1 MGSVKRTHQLIRV
14 IGKIWYIATNNIT
27 TRLGKLAA
35 QHRVIHAP
43 FSIRHF
49 PFSRISNGVWHMPD
63 IYPLRNDHK
72 HKFLDLESRIN
83 ARRANLYKL
92 SFREQL
98 DAPNAFFYSRSSK
111 GRLVSLSV
119 MADDVSRSRDPSFKH
134 LSSPIQFFIY
144 NDRDTHSCFN
154 AIQLTTSSSLSQN
167 LDRPNLFTTRVTNNR
182 YSTIPTLY
190 IYSRP
195 TPAALAYLSPRL
207 FVRIP
212 IYRNAYELCTVHRNV
227 IFTTDPSIFGQWIQ
241 NFEAARESL
250 S

>member
-134 LSSPIQFFIY
+134 LSSPIEFNFLYTTIATRTPVLMQSNWHKLFALAKSRSSEFIY
-144 NDRDTHSCFN
+144 NTRHEQSVLNYPHSIYLQPPHSCCSRLPF
-154 AIQLTTSSSLSQN
+154 TSIIRSNTHLS
-167 LDRPNLFTTRVTNNR
+167 
-182 YSTIPTLY
+182 
-190 IYSRP
+190 
-195 TPAALAYLSPRL
+195 
-207 FVRIP
+207 
-212 IYRNAYELCTVHRNV
+212 
-227 IFTTDPSIFGQWIQ
+227 
-241 NFEAARESL
+241 
-250 S
+250 

>member
-134 LSSPIQFFIY
+134 LSSPIEFNFLCTTIATRTPVLMQSNWPQALRSRKISIVRIY
-144 NDRDTHSCFN
+144 LQHASRT
-154 AIQLTTSSSLSQN
+154 IGTQLS
-167 LDRPNLFTTRVTNNR
+167 P
-182 YSTIPTLY
+182 LY
-190 IYSRP
+190 IF
-195 TPAALAYLSPRL
+195 TAAPLLLLSPTFHL
-207 FVRIP
+207 DYSFE
-212 IYRNAYELCTVHRNV
+212 Y
-227 IFTTDPSIFGQWIQ
+227 PSIVTRMNYVLYI
-241 NFEAARESL
+241 AT
-250 S
+250 